1 MKKRFIQ
8 LNQAEELKL
17 KKLKKRSNS
26 ERERDRAHAL
36 LLSSKGHTID
46 ELSNIFDVR
55 RATISEWL
63 DRWENQKEEGISDAS
78 KSGRPPIYTV
88 SEQKK

>member
-1 MKKRFIQ
+1 MQKRFIQ
-8 LNQAEELKL
+8 LTLEEEQFLRAL
-17 KKLKKRSNS
+17 KKQSSS

-36 LLSSKGHTID
+36 LLSHKGHTIGG
-46 ELSNIFDVR
+46 LSKIFDVR

-63 DRWENQKEEGISDAS
+63 DRWEMHKKAGMADAS

-88 SEQKK
+88 AEQKK